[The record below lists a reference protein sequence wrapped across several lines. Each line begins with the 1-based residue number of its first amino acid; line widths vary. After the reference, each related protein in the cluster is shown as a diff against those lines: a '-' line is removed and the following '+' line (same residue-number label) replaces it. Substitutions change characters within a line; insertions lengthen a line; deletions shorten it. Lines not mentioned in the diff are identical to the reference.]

1 MKLFLAQL
9 NNIVGD
15 IEGNLN
21 KAIDVLQDA
30 KKLDSDLVIF
40 SELFLSG
47 YPPEDLVLKKSFVS
61 ACKNALDSLITY
73 SEEKELGVIIG
84 LPIYEKNKL
93 FNAAAVIDK
102 GQLIGFS
109 KKVNLPNYSVFYEK
123 RVFSKN
129 NTPEIFNF
137 RGIKLGVPICED
149 IWMDNVCKEL
159 KDKGCELII
168 SPNGSPFDKY
178 KINQRKTII
187 EDRVTEVKT
196 PFVYVNQFGGQDE
209 LVFDGSSLVMNG
221 NKEVVFEAPSWEENT
236 SVVEFNVSAKK
247 FNDLPFEKAQVSD
260 LENIY
265 MAMVI
270 GLRDYVAKNNFPGV
284 ILGLSG
290 GIDSAFCAAV
300 AVDALGKDKVNAYM
314 LPSVYTSK
322 NSLDDAKDCAKRLEI
337 HLDSIPI
344 SNTFLSLEDSL
355 EELFKGLPTDITE
368 ENLQSRIR
376 GTILM
381 AISNKIGKMLITT
394 GNKSE
399 VSVGYSTLYGDMN
412 GGFNPIKDIYKT
424 ELYALAN
431 WRNLNV
437 PKNVLLT
444 KKNII
449 PETIISKEPTAEL
462 RDNQKDS
469 DSLPSYDQLDQI
481 LEGLVEY
488 ELSTDE
494 LEKKGFSRDEI
505 KKVEQEIDKLKKSAP
520 EKISKIAIDTSS
532 ELLKKLI
539 GAEINNSSI
548 SAIVNDLSKKNG
560 IKYYG
565 N

>member
-30 KKLDSDLVIF
+30 RKLDSDLVIF

-73 SEEKELGVIIG
+73 SKEKELGVIIG

-109 KKVNLPNYSVFYEK
+109 KKVNLPNYSVFDEK

-137 RGIKLGVPICED
+137 RGIKLGIPICED

-159 KDKGCELII
+159 KDQGCELII

-209 LVFDGSSLVMNG
+209 LVFDGSSLAMNG

-270 GLRDYVAKNNFPGV
+270 GLRDYVTKNNFPGV

-337 HLDSIPI
+337 RLDSIPI

-355 EELFKGLPTDITE
+355 EEIFKGLPTDITE

-488 ELSTDE
+488 ELSTNE
-494 LEKKGFSRDEI
+494 LESKGFSRDEI
-505 KKVEQEIDKLKKSAP
+505 KKVENLLYVSEYKRRQSAP
-520 EKISKIAIDTSS
+520 GVKISLRNFGRDRRYPITNKYRDKS
-532 ELLKKLI
+532 E
-539 GAEINNSSI
+539 
-548 SAIVNDLSKKNG
+548 
-560 IKYYG
+560 
-565 N
+565 

>member
-1 MKLFLAQL
+1 M
-9 NNIVGD
+9 
-15 IEGNLN
+15 
-21 KAIDVLQDA
+21 
-30 KKLDSDLVIF
+30 
-40 SELFLSG
+40 
-47 YPPEDLVLKKSFVS
+47 
-61 ACKNALDSLITY
+61 
-73 SEEKELGVIIG
+73 
-84 LPIYEKNKL
+84 
-93 FNAAAVIDK
+93 
-102 GQLIGFS
+102 
-109 KKVNLPNYSVFYEK
+109 
-123 RVFSKN
+123 
-129 NTPEIFNF
+129 
-137 RGIKLGVPICED
+137 
-149 IWMDNVCKEL
+149 
-159 KDKGCELII
+159 
-168 SPNGSPFDKY
+168 
-178 KINQRKTII
+178 
-187 EDRVTEVKT
+187 
-196 PFVYVNQFGGQDE
+196 
-209 LVFDGSSLVMNG
+209 
-221 NKEVVFEAPSWEENT
+221 
-236 SVVEFNVSAKK
+236 
-247 FNDLPFEKAQVSD
+247 
-260 LENIY
+260 
-265 MAMVI
+265 
-270 GLRDYVAKNNFPGV
+270 
-284 ILGLSG
+284 
-290 GIDSAFCAAV
+290 
-300 AVDALGKDKVNAYM
+300 
-314 LPSVYTSK
+314 
-322 NSLDDAKDCAKRLEI
+322 DDAKDCAKRLEI

-488 ELSTDE
+488 ELSTNE

-505 KKVEQEIDKLKKSAP
+505 KKVENLLYISEYKRRQSAP
-520 EKISKIAIDTSS
+520 GVKISLRNFGRDRRYPITNKYRDKS
-532 ELLKKLI
+532 E
-539 GAEINNSSI
+539 
-548 SAIVNDLSKKNG
+548 
-560 IKYYG
+560 
-565 N
+565 

>member
-73 SEEKELGVIIG
+73 SEEKELGAIIG

-109 KKVNLPNYSVFYEK
+109 KKVNLPNYSVFDEK
-123 RVFSKN
+123 RVFNKN

-137 RGIKLGVPICED
+137 RGIKLGIPICED

-159 KDKGCELII
+159 KDQGCELII

-209 LVFDGSSLVMNG
+209 LVFDGSSLAMNG

-270 GLRDYVAKNNFPGV
+270 GLRDYVTKNNFPGV

-344 SNTFLSLEDSL
+344 GNTFLSLEDSL

-488 ELSTDE
+488 ELSTNE

-505 KKVEQEIDKLKKSAP
+505 KKVENLLYVSEYKRRQSAP
-520 EKISKIAIDTSS
+520 GVKISLRNFGRDRRYPITNKYRDKS
-532 ELLKKLI
+532 E
-539 GAEINNSSI
+539 
-548 SAIVNDLSKKNG
+548 
-560 IKYYG
+560 
-565 N
+565 

>member
-61 ACKNALDSLITY
+61 DCKNALDSLITY

-109 KKVNLPNYSVFYEK
+109 KKVNLPNYSVFDEK

-129 NTPEIFNF
+129 NAPEIFNF
-137 RGIKLGVPICED
+137 RGIKLGIPICED

-159 KDKGCELII
+159 KDQGCELII

-187 EDRVTEVKT
+187 EDRVTEVKI

-209 LVFDGSSLVMNG
+209 LVFDGSSLAMNG

-270 GLRDYVAKNNFPGV
+270 GLRDYVTKNNFPGV

-488 ELSTDE
+488 ELSTNE
-494 LEKKGFSRDEI
+494 LESKGFSRDEI
-505 KKVEQEIDKLKKSAP
+505 KKVENLLYVSEYKRRQSAP
-520 EKISKIAIDTSS
+520 GVKISLRNFGRDRRYPITNKYRDKS
-532 ELLKKLI
+532 E
-539 GAEINNSSI
+539 
-548 SAIVNDLSKKNG
+548 
-560 IKYYG
+560 
-565 N
+565 

>member
-73 SEEKELGVIIG
+73 SEEKELGLIIG

-109 KKVNLPNYSVFYEK
+109 KKVNLPNYSVFDEK
-123 RVFSKN
+123 RVFNKN

-137 RGIKLGVPICED
+137 RGIKLGIPICED

-159 KDKGCELII
+159 KDQGCELII

-270 GLRDYVAKNNFPGV
+270 GLKDYVAKNNFPGV

-344 SNTFLSLEDSL
+344 TNTFLSLEDSL

-488 ELSTDE
+488 ELSTNE

-505 KKVEQEIDKLKKSAP
+505 KKVENLLYVSEYKRRQSAP
-520 EKISKIAIDTSS
+520 GVKISLRNFGRDRRYPITNKYRDKS
-532 ELLKKLI
+532 E
-539 GAEINNSSI
+539 
-548 SAIVNDLSKKNG
+548 
-560 IKYYG
+560 
-565 N
+565 

>member
-109 KKVNLPNYSVFYEK
+109 KKVNLPNYSVFDEK

-137 RGIKLGVPICED
+137 RGIKLGIPICED

-159 KDKGCELII
+159 KDQGCELII

-270 GLRDYVAKNNFPGV
+270 GLRDYVTKNNFPGV

-488 ELSTDE
+488 ELSTNE
-494 LEKKGFSRDEI
+494 LESKGFSRDEI
-505 KKVEQEIDKLKKSAP
+505 KKVENLLYVSEYKRRQSAP
-520 EKISKIAIDTSS
+520 GVKISLRNFGRDRRYPITNKYRDKS
-532 ELLKKLI
+532 E
-539 GAEINNSSI
+539 
-548 SAIVNDLSKKNG
+548 
-560 IKYYG
+560 
-565 N
+565 

>member
-109 KKVNLPNYSVFYEK
+109 KKVNLPNYSVFDEK

-137 RGIKLGVPICED
+137 RGIKLGIPICED

-159 KDKGCELII
+159 KDQGCELII

-270 GLRDYVAKNNFPGV
+270 GLKDYVAKNNFPGV

-488 ELSTDE
+488 ELSTNE
-494 LEKKGFSRDEI
+494 LESKGFSRDEI
-505 KKVEQEIDKLKKSAP
+505 KKVENLLYVSEYKRRQSAP
-520 EKISKIAIDTSS
+520 GVKISLRNFGRDRRYPITNKYRDKS
-532 ELLKKLI
+532 E
-539 GAEINNSSI
+539 
-548 SAIVNDLSKKNG
+548 
-560 IKYYG
+560 
-565 N
+565 

>member
-109 KKVNLPNYSVFYEK
+109 KKVNLPNYSVFDEK
-123 RVFSKN
+123 RVFNKN

-137 RGIKLGVPICED
+137 RGIKLGIPICED

-159 KDKGCELII
+159 KDQGCELII

-270 GLRDYVAKNNFPGV
+270 GLKDYVAKNNFPGV

-355 EELFKGLPTDITE
+355 EEIFKGLPTDITE

-488 ELSTDE
+488 ELSTNE
-494 LEKKGFSRDEI
+494 LESKGFSRDEI
-505 KKVEQEIDKLKKSAP
+505 KKVENLLYVSEYKRRQSAP
-520 EKISKIAIDTSS
+520 GVKISLRNFGRDRRYPITNKYRDKS
-532 ELLKKLI
+532 E
-539 GAEINNSSI
+539 
-548 SAIVNDLSKKNG
+548 
-560 IKYYG
+560 
-565 N
+565 

>member
-73 SEEKELGVIIG
+73 SEEKELGAIIG

-109 KKVNLPNYSVFYEK
+109 KKVNLPNYSVFDEK
-123 RVFSKN
+123 RVFNKN

-137 RGIKLGVPICED
+137 RGIKLGIPICED

-159 KDKGCELII
+159 KDQGCELII

-209 LVFDGSSLVMNG
+209 LVFDGSSLAMNG

-236 SVVEFNVSAKK
+236 SVVEFNVSTKK

-270 GLRDYVAKNNFPGV
+270 GLRDYVTKNNFPGV

-344 SNTFLSLEDSL
+344 GNTFLSLEDSL

-488 ELSTDE
+488 ELSTNE
-494 LEKKGFSRDEI
+494 LESKGFSRDEI
-505 KKVEQEIDKLKKSAP
+505 KKVENLLYVSEYKRRQSAP
-520 EKISKIAIDTSS
+520 GVKISLRNFGRDRRYPITNKYRDKS
-532 ELLKKLI
+532 E
-539 GAEINNSSI
+539 
-548 SAIVNDLSKKNG
+548 
-560 IKYYG
+560 
-565 N
+565 

>member
-1 MKLFLAQL
+1 MKIFLAQL

-15 IEGNLN
+15 IQGNLN
-21 KAIDVLQDA
+21 KAINVLQDA
-30 KKLDSDLVIF
+30 KKLDSDLVVF

-61 ACKNALDSLITY
+61 ACKNALESLIIYT
-73 SEEKELGVIIG
+73 EQKQLGIIVG

-109 KKVNLPNYSVFYEK
+109 KKVNLPNYSVFDEK

-129 NTPEIFNF
+129 NAPEIFNF

-159 KDKGCELII
+159 KDQGCELII

-187 EDRVTEVKT
+187 EDRVTEVKI

-221 NKEVVFEAPSWEENT
+221 NKEVVFEAPLWEENT
-236 SVVEFNVSAKK
+236 SVVEFNVNAKK
-247 FNDLPFEKAQVSD
+247 FNDLSFDKAKVSD

-488 ELSTDE
+488 ELSTNE

-505 KKVEQEIDKLKKSAP
+505 KKVENLLYISEYKRRQSAP
-520 EKISKIAIDTSS
+520 GVKISLRNFGRDRRYPITNKYRDKS
-532 ELLKKLI
+532 E
-539 GAEINNSSI
+539 
-548 SAIVNDLSKKNG
+548 
-560 IKYYG
+560 
-565 N
+565 

>member
-109 KKVNLPNYSVFYEK
+109 KKVNLPNYSVFDEK
-123 RVFSKN
+123 RVFNKN

-137 RGIKLGVPICED
+137 RGIKLGIPICED

-159 KDKGCELII
+159 KDQGCELII

-209 LVFDGSSLVMNG
+209 LVFDGSSLAMNG

-270 GLRDYVAKNNFPGV
+270 GLKDYVAKNNFPGV

-488 ELSTDE
+488 ELSTNE
-494 LEKKGFSRDEI
+494 LESKGFSRDEI
-505 KKVEQEIDKLKKSAP
+505 KKVENLLYVSEYKRRQSAP
-520 EKISKIAIDTSS
+520 GVKISLRNFGRDRRYPITNKYRDKS
-532 ELLKKLI
+532 E
-539 GAEINNSSI
+539 
-548 SAIVNDLSKKNG
+548 
-560 IKYYG
+560 
-565 N
+565 

>member
-109 KKVNLPNYSVFYEK
+109 KKVNLPNYSVFDEK
-123 RVFSKN
+123 RVFNKN

-137 RGIKLGVPICED
+137 RGIKLGIPICED

-159 KDKGCELII
+159 KDQGCELII

-209 LVFDGSSLVMNG
+209 LVFDGSSLAMNG

-247 FNDLPFEKAQVSD
+247 FNDLPFEKTQVSD

-270 GLRDYVAKNNFPGV
+270 GLRDYVTKNNFPGV

-488 ELSTDE
+488 ELSTNE

-505 KKVEQEIDKLKKSAP
+505 KKVENLLYVSEYKRRQSAP
-520 EKISKIAIDTSS
+520 GVKISLRNFGRDRRYPITNKYRDKS
-532 ELLKKLI
+532 E
-539 GAEINNSSI
+539 
-548 SAIVNDLSKKNG
+548 
-560 IKYYG
+560 
-565 N
+565 

>member
-84 LPIYEKNKL
+84 LPIYEENKL

-102 GQLIGFS
+102 GQIIGFS
-109 KKVNLPNYSVFYEK
+109 KKVNLPNYSVFDEK
-123 RVFSKN
+123 RVFNKN

-137 RGIKLGVPICED
+137 RGIKLGIPICED

-159 KDKGCELII
+159 KDQGCELII

-236 SVVEFNVSAKK
+236 SLVEFNVSEKK

-270 GLRDYVAKNNFPGV
+270 GLRDYVTKNNFPGV

-337 HLDSIPI
+337 RLDSIPI

-488 ELSTDE
+488 ELSTNE
-494 LEKKGFSRDEI
+494 LESKGFSRDEI
-505 KKVEQEIDKLKKSAP
+505 KKVENLLYVSEYKRRQSAP
-520 EKISKIAIDTSS
+520 GVKISLRNFGRDRRYPITNKYRDKS
-532 ELLKKLI
+532 E
-539 GAEINNSSI
+539 
-548 SAIVNDLSKKNG
+548 
-560 IKYYG
+560 
-565 N
+565 

>member
-73 SEEKELGVIIG
+73 SKEKELGVIIG

-109 KKVNLPNYSVFYEK
+109 KKVNLPNYSVFDEK
-123 RVFSKN
+123 RVFNKN

-137 RGIKLGVPICED
+137 RGIKLGIPICED

-159 KDKGCELII
+159 KDQGCELII

-209 LVFDGSSLVMNG
+209 LVFDGSSLAMNG

-270 GLRDYVAKNNFPGV
+270 GLRDYVTKNNFPGV

-355 EELFKGLPTDITE
+355 EEIFKGLPTDITE

-488 ELSTDE
+488 ELSTNE
-494 LEKKGFSRDEI
+494 LESKGFSRDEI
-505 KKVEQEIDKLKKSAP
+505 KKVENLLYVSEYKRRQSAP
-520 EKISKIAIDTSS
+520 GVKISLRNFGRDRRYPITNKYRDKS
-532 ELLKKLI
+532 E
-539 GAEINNSSI
+539 
-548 SAIVNDLSKKNG
+548 
-560 IKYYG
+560 
-565 N
+565 